1 MKRMFVATFFLCA
14 VLTIAPTLRSQ
25 EPVEKARAY
34 KDGIEVIV
42 NEERIVYSE
51 INENLNRILLTM
63 PQDQEVNNAELVNVV
78 VHQLIR
84 ERLLAQ
90 LADREQIQIDEKK
103 LDQLIE
109 KKVEEYGGESELVQA
124 VFPLRMLT
132 NEGMTLDDVRG
143 AFIREQKIQA
153 IIERKTLIQSIFV
166 TPKKIKEYY
175 NAHKGEWVLPATA
188 KFREIEII
196 YAPSENESKPPNCKE
211 FKDDEEAKLF
221 AEEITE
227 RIAGGEDFTKIA
239 TEESSSPWHKEG
251 GLRKTA
257 DKGEWFKK
265 DDLKEFLADFLF
277 AEGRKAG
284 DISGVIQGEEKENGE
299 VSFYILKLEG
309 YNPQRTLSFKEAQ
322 EFIKNQIVAEE
333 QYRRREELL
342 KKLYQE
348 AYIYPEEYRK
358 PWTEFSSQ

>member
-1 MKRMFVATFFLCA
+1 MKRMFVVTFFLCA
-14 VLTIAPTLRSQ
+14 VLAAAPTLRSR
-25 EPVEKARAY
+25 EPEEKTRAY

-63 PQDQEVNNAELVNVV
+63 PPDRDVNKGELVNVV
-78 VHQLIR
+78 IHQLIR

-90 LADREQIQIDEKK
+90 LAEREQILINEKK
-103 LDQLIE
+103 LDELIE
-109 KKVEEYGGESELVQA
+109 KKVEEYGGENELVQA

-132 NEGMTLDDVRG
+132 NEGMTLDDVRK

-153 IIERKTLIQSIFV
+153 VIERKTLVQSIFV
-166 TPKKIKEYY
+166 TPRKIKKYY
-175 NAHKGEWVLPATA
+175 NTHKGEWLLPATV
-188 KFREIEII
+188 KFREIEITCT
-196 YAPSENESKPPNCKE
+196 PKENESKPPNYRE
-211 FKDDEEAKLF
+211 FKDKEEAKQF
-221 AEEITE
+221 AEEITK
-227 RIAGGEDFTKIA
+227 RIAAGEDFAKIA
-239 TEESSSPWHKEG
+239 TEESNSPWHKEG

-284 DISGVIQGEEKENGE
+284 DVSGVIQGEEKENGE
-299 VSFYILKLEG
+299 VSFYILRLEG
-309 YNPQRTLSFKEAQ
+309 YKPQRTISFKEAQ
-322 EFIKNQIVAEE
+322 EFIKAQIVTEE

-342 KKLYQE
+342 RKLYRE
-348 AYIYPEEYRK
+348 AYIYPEEYRM
-358 PWTEFSSQ
+358 PWKKFSSQ